1 MMMMMMM
8 MVVLVVVVVV
18 PVLLGCWWWLSC
30 CCCGGGS
37 GGATAAMVVVVV
49 MVIMVVVLILTLVL
63 LLVLLVSVDGDDDD
77 DDDEDDN
84 DYNLENFNSKL
95 CFKIIVSGKIIF
107 FYTEWQNINNI
118 DDVILFLYMLC
129 SLVLA
134 QSWLVKWAWVIL
146 SDNKFKFQL
155 NMQVTD
161 QNITTCRGNPVGHL
175 KSGKTLSYLLKEN
188 SLWFEWDWYLDGDY
202 AVLLSLDIK

>member
-1 MMMMMMM
+1 MMMMMM
-8 MVVLVVVVVV
+8 MVVVVVV
-18 PVLLGCWWWLSC
+18 PVLQGCWWWLSW
-30 CCCGGGS
+30 CCGGGGGGG
-37 GGATAAMVVVVV
+37 GGATAAMVVVMV

-63 LLVLLVSVDGDDDD
+63 LLVLLVLVDGD

-84 DYNLENFNSKL
+84 VYNVVKFQSQTMFSNYCQWQNN
-95 CFKIIVSGKIIF
+95 F
-107 FYTEWQNINNI
+107 FYTEWQDINNI
-118 DDVILFLYMLC
+118 DDVILFLFLLC

-134 QSWLVKWAWVIL
+134 QSLLVKWAWVIL

-202 AVLLSLDIK
+202 AVLLSLYIK

>member
-1 MMMMMMM
+1 MMMMMM
-8 MVVLVVVVVV
+8 MVVVGVVVVVV
-18 PVLLGCWWWLSC
+18 PVLQGCWWWLSW
-30 CCCGGGS
+30 CCGGG
-37 GGATAAMVVVVV
+37 GGGDGATAAMVVVVV

-63 LLVLLVSVDGDDDD
+63 LLVLLVLVDDD

-84 DYNLENFNSKL
+84 VYNVIKFQSQTMFSNYCQWQNN
-95 CFKIIVSGKIIF
+95 F
-107 FYTEWQNINNI
+107 FYTKWQNINNI

-129 SLVLA
+129 SPLLA

-155 NMQVTD
+155 NVQVTD

-188 SLWFEWDWYLDGDY
+188 SLWFEWDWYLVGDY
-202 AVLLSLDIK
+202 AVLLSLYIK